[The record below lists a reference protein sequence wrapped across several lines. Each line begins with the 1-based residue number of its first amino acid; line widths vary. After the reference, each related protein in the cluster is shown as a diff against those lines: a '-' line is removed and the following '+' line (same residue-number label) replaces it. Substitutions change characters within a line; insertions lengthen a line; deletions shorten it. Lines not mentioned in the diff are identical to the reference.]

1 MSSSEEPL
9 LPSPFLSNGS
19 EPRPVSDVQSSAVSA
34 TPPSMEPQENHNLV
48 RCNSSQNSSQNLS
61 QPLDSTDTELLRLRH
76 KYQLLEQQIKE
87 TAKENR
93 KLQKKLQRSESD
105 RVYLERHYEVREGM
119 FNQVLQNLEVA
130 QAEKERQNQELN
142 QALNQLRMMQ
152 GKLVEAEKMSA
163 LGVLVAGVAHEI
175 NNPISFIHGNV
186 EIANDYLAD
195 LVSLIKLYQT
205 HYPTPH
211 AEIIQRQQAIDL
223 AFLADDIFDLLQS
236 MKVGS
241 DRIREI
247 VLSLRTFSR
256 HDEAEFKEADIHRGL
271 DSTLM
276 ILQHRLKENGREAE
290 IVIQKDYGDLPL
302 IPCFAGQLNQ
312 VFMNILSNAVDALRD
327 SREWI
332 ALEAEALENTEALEK
347 KEPPEP
353 TIWIKTCVQ
362 LTENTAL
369 IKIGNNGPP
378 IPDAI
383 RDRLFEP
390 FFTTKGVGQGTGL
403 GLSISY
409 QIIVDR
415 HLGQINCA
423 SSNHFGTEFSIE
435 IPLAGSP
442 VAEE

>member
-1 MSSSEEPL
+1 MSSAEEPL
-9 LPSPFLSNGS
+9 LPSAFVANGS
-19 EPRPVSDVQSSAVSA
+19 ELLPVADVGPSSISA
-34 TPPSMEPQENHNLV
+34 TPPSGEAQDSHGAGGCKSSSDLSKSLHQDSPQ
-48 RCNSSQNSSQNLS
+48 SQ
-61 QPLDSTDTELLRLRH
+61 DSVDAEVEELRH
-76 KYQLLEQQIKE
+76 KCQAFEQQIRE

-105 RVYLERHYEVREGM
+105 RIHLEQHYEAREGM
-119 FNQVLQNLEVA
+119 FNQVLQDLEVA
-130 QAEKERQNQELN
+130 QAEQEWQNQELN
-142 QALNQLRMMQ
+142 QALQKLRMMQ

-195 LVSLIKLYQT
+195 LVSLIQLYQK

-211 AEIIQRQQAIDL
+211 DEIIQRQQDIDL
-223 AFLADDIFDLLQS
+223 DFLADDIFDLLQS

-256 HDEAEFKEADIHRGL
+256 HDEAEFKEADIHQGL

-276 ILQHRLKENGREAE
+276 ILQHRLKENGRDPA
-290 IVIQKDYGDLPL
+290 IVIQKDYGNLPL

-312 VFMNILSNAVDALRD
+312 VFMNILSNAIDALRD
-327 SREWI
+327 TCEWI
-332 ALEAEALENTEALEK
+332 AADVETIEGEDSPK
-347 KEPPEP
+347 PI
-353 TIWIKTCVQ
+353 IWIKTGTQ
-362 LTENTAL
+362 FTENIAL

-390 FFTTKGVGQGTGL
+390 FFTTKGVGKGTGL

-423 SSNHFGTEFSIE
+423 SSKDFGTEFSIK
-435 IPLAGSP
+435 IPLVVSSL
-442 VAEE
+442 AEP